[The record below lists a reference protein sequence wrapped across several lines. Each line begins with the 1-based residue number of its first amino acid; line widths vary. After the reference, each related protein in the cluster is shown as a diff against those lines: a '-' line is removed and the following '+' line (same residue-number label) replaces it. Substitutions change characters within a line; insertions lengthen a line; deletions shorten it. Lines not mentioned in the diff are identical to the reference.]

1 MDRTSQFEIQL
12 SNRTG
17 AVFSGRPFFEQKGSF
32 MAKKI
37 IRLPRT
43 KEQKQANR
51 ERNERA
57 NRTILSR
64 TLILMV
70 LCGVIAFVPLIGTL
84 YNLMIT
90 QHDYYNEKA
99 IKNQTRSTNLTAARG
114 VIYDANMNVLAS
126 SSTVETVFIDPNEIA
141 EQMKKPENSNLL
153 DQIARGLGEILD
165 VEPSF
170 VYEQAADKQYRYK
183 VISRKI
189 SEELADEVRAF
200 VSENKITGVYLET
213 DLKRYYPNSSLAAQA
228 LGFVSSDN
236 NGSEGLEAYYNEELS
251 GTAGKVVTSK
261 GNYGSEMPYTYEKYY
276 DASDGCSLVTTIDAT
291 VQAYVEKNLQ
301 NAIDKYDIKNGAFCI
316 VMDVNTGEIKAM
328 ATLGS
333 YDPNNYLE
341 IYDDAAAALLEN
353 ERDAALSLPEAS
365 DAYKAAIE
373 QYKQDVASARM
384 AQWRNR
390 CVSDGYEP
398 GSTFKLITLASAIDS
413 GAVTLNDSF
422 YCGGQEKF
430 AGREQ
435 ILNCWKSA
443 GHGAQSTAQA
453 LGNSCNIAFG
463 HIGLRMGGDI
473 FYDYLK
479 AFGIM
484 EKTGVDLPGE
494 ASGLFYERK
503 YLNNPAQYGTS
514 YLITSSF
521 GQSFRITPMQLVR
534 SVAAIVNGGYVL
546 EPYIVSEVLD
556 DDGNMVERNEK
567 TVLRQ
572 VISQQTSETMRSL
585 MEQVVTEGTASAAKT
600 PGYRVGGKTGT
611 SEKLDEYD
619 EDGNQVKD
627 KIVSFIGVAPI
638 DDPKYVV
645 LVALDTPAYSQDSEK
660 YTLHGMYISGGLMA
674 APTVRDIFLDILPY
688 LGVEPDYDSED
699 IRGINF
705 TVPDV
710 ISMDESEAAALLA
723 EKTITYRIV
732 GTGSTVT
739 DQLPA
744 PGSQVPGN
752 SQIILY
758 MGAEKQQTVVEVPDF
773 IGCSVADVNYLAANA
788 GLYVQAKGTDRTD
801 VYVLA
806 AYQDIEPGTE
816 VDRGT
821 TITVEFSSTGASD

>member
-1 MDRTSQFEIQL
+1 
-12 SNRTG
+12 
-17 AVFSGRPFFEQKGSF
+17 

-51 ERNERA
+51 EQNQRA
-57 NRTILSR
+57 NRTILRR
-64 TLILMV
+64 TLVLMV
-70 LCGVIAFVPLIGTL
+70 LCGIVAFVPLIGTL
-84 YNLMIT
+84 YHLMIT
-90 QHDYYNEKA
+90 EHDYYNEKA
-99 IKNQTRSTNLTAARG
+99 IKNQTRSTNLTATRG

-141 EQMKKPENSNLL
+141 EQMKQPENSNLL

-183 VISRKI
+183 VIKRKI

-200 VSENKITGVYLET
+200 ISENSITGVYLET

-261 GNYGSEMPYTYEKYY
+261 GNYGSEMLYTYEKYY
-276 DASDGCSLVTTIDAT
+276 DASDGSSLITTIDST

-341 IYDDAAAALLEN
+341 IYDDTTALLLEN
-353 ERDAALSLPEAS
+353 ERAAALALPEAS
-365 DAYKAAIE
+365 AAYEAAIE
-373 QYKQDVASARM
+373 TYKQDVAAARM

-398 GSTFKLITLASAIDS
+398 GSTFKLITLASALDS

-430 AGREQ
+430 TGREQ

-443 GHGAQSTAQA
+443 GHGAQTTAQA

-463 HIGLRMGGDI
+463 HIGLRMGGDT

-479 AFGIM
+479 SFGVM

-503 YLNNPAQYGTS
+503 YLNDPANYGTS

-534 SVAAIVNGGYVL
+534 AVAAIVNGGYVL
-546 EPYIVSEVLD
+546 EPYIVSEVVD
-556 DDGNMVERNEK
+556 ADGNSVEKNEK

-572 VISQQTSETMRSL
+572 VISQQTSETMRTL
-585 MEQVVTEGTASAAKT
+585 MEQVVTEGTASAART

-619 EDGNQVKD
+619 ENGQQVKD
-627 KIVSFIGVAPI
+627 KIVSFVGVAPI

-645 LVALDTPAYSQDSEK
+645 LVALDTPAYSENSEK
-660 YTLHGMYISGGLMA
+660 YTVHGMYISGGLMA

-688 LGVEPDYDSED
+688 LGVEPDYGSED
-699 IRGINF
+699 IRGVNF

-710 ISMDESEAAALLA
+710 IGMDETEAGELLA
-723 EKTITYRIV
+723 EKTITYRVV
-732 GTGSTVT
+732 GTGSVVT
-739 DQLPA
+739 DQLPVA
-744 PGSQVPGN
+744 GSQVPGN

-758 MGAEKQQTVVEVPDF
+758 MGAEKQATRVEVPDF
-773 IGCSVADVNYLAANA
+773 IGCSVADVNYLASNA

-806 AYQDIEPGTE
+806 AYQDIDPGTE

>member
-1 MDRTSQFEIQL
+1 
-12 SNRTG
+12 
-17 AVFSGRPFFEQKGSF
+17 
-32 MAKKI
+32 MARKI

-51 ERNERA
+51 EQNQRA
-57 NRTILSR
+57 NRTILRR
-64 TLILMV
+64 TLVLMV
-70 LCGVIAFVPLIGTL
+70 LCGIVAFVPLIGTL
-84 YNLMIT
+84 YHLMIT
-90 QHDYYNEKA
+90 EHDYYNEKA
-99 IKNQTRSTNLTAARG
+99 IKNQTRSTNLTATRG

-141 EQMKKPENSNLL
+141 EQMKQPENSNLL

-183 VISRKI
+183 VIKRKI

-200 VSENKITGVYLET
+200 ISENSITGVYLET

-261 GNYGSEMPYTYEKYY
+261 GNYGSEMLYTYEKYY
-276 DASDGCSLVTTIDAT
+276 DASDGSSLITTIDST

-341 IYDDAAAALLEN
+341 IYDDTTALLLEN
-353 ERDAALSLPEAS
+353 ERAAALALPEAS
-365 DAYKAAIE
+365 AAYEAAIE
-373 QYKQDVASARM
+373 TYKQDVAAARM

-398 GSTFKLITLASAIDS
+398 GSTFKLITLASALDS

-422 YCGGQEKF
+422 YCSGQEKF
-430 AGREQ
+430 TGREQ

-443 GHGAQSTAQA
+443 GHGAQTTAQA

-463 HIGLRMGGDI
+463 HIGLRMGGDT

-479 AFGIM
+479 SFGVM

-503 YLNNPAQYGTS
+503 YLNDPANYGTS

-534 SVAAIVNGGYVL
+534 AVAAIVNGGYVL
-546 EPYIVSEVLD
+546 EPYIVSEVVD
-556 DDGNMVERNEK
+556 ADGNTVEKNEK

-572 VISQQTSETMRSL
+572 VISQQTSETMRTL
-585 MEQVVTEGTASAAKT
+585 MEQVVTEGTASAART

-619 EDGNQVKD
+619 ENGQQVKD
-627 KIVSFIGVAPI
+627 KIVSFVGVAPI

-645 LVALDTPAYSQDSEK
+645 LVALDTPAYSENSEK
-660 YTLHGMYISGGLMA
+660 YTVHGMYISGGLMA

-688 LGVEPDYDSED
+688 LGVEPDYGSED
-699 IRGINF
+699 IRGVNF

-710 ISMDESEAAALLA
+710 IGMDETEAGELLA
-723 EKTITYRIV
+723 EKTITYRVV
-732 GTGSTVT
+732 GSGSVVT
-739 DQLPA
+739 DQLPVA
-744 PGSQVPGN
+744 GSQVPGN

-758 MGAEKQQTVVEVPDF
+758 MGAEKQATRVEVPDF
-773 IGCSVADVNYLAANA
+773 IGCSVADVNYLASNA

-806 AYQDIEPGTE
+806 AYQDIDPGTE

>member
-1 MDRTSQFEIQL
+1 
-12 SNRTG
+12 
-17 AVFSGRPFFEQKGSF
+17 
-32 MAKKI
+32 MARKI

-51 ERNERA
+51 EQNQRA
-57 NRTILSR
+57 NRTILRR
-64 TLILMV
+64 TLVLMV
-70 LCGVIAFVPLIGTL
+70 LCGIVAFVPLIGTL
-84 YNLMIT
+84 YHLMIT
-90 QHDYYNEKA
+90 EHDYYNEKA
-99 IKNQTRSTNLTAARG
+99 IKNQTRSTNLTATRG

-141 EQMKKPENSNLL
+141 EQMKQPENSNLL

-183 VISRKI
+183 VIKRKI

-200 VSENKITGVYLET
+200 ISENSITGVYLET
-213 DLKRYYPNSSLAAQA
+213 DLKRYYPKSSLAAQA

-261 GNYGSEMPYTYEKYY
+261 GNYGSEMLYTYEKYY
-276 DASDGCSLVTTIDAT
+276 DASDGSSLITTIDST

-341 IYDDAAAALLEN
+341 IYDDTTALLLEN
-353 ERDAALSLPEAS
+353 ERAAALALPEAS
-365 DAYKAAIE
+365 AAYEAAIE
-373 QYKQDVASARM
+373 TYKQDVAAARM

-398 GSTFKLITLASAIDS
+398 GSTFKLITLASALDS

-430 AGREQ
+430 TGREQ

-443 GHGAQSTAQA
+443 GHGAQTTAQA

-463 HIGLRMGGDI
+463 HIGLRMGGDT

-479 AFGIM
+479 SFGIM

-503 YLNNPAQYGTS
+503 YLNDPANYGTS

-534 SVAAIVNGGYVL
+534 AVAAIVNGGYVL
-546 EPYIVSEVLD
+546 EPYIVSEVVD
-556 DDGNMVERNEK
+556 ADGNTVEKNEK

-572 VISQQTSETMRSL
+572 VISQQTSETMRTL
-585 MEQVVTEGTASAAKT
+585 MEQVVTEGTASAAQT

-619 EDGNQVKD
+619 ENGQQVKD
-627 KIVSFIGVAPI
+627 KIVSFVGVAPI

-645 LVALDTPAYSQDSEK
+645 LVALDTPAYSENSEK
-660 YTLHGMYISGGLMA
+660 YTVHGMYISGGLMA

-688 LGVEPDYDSED
+688 LGVEPDYGSED
-699 IRGINF
+699 IRGVNF

-710 ISMDESEAAALLA
+710 IGMDETEAGELLA
-723 EKTITYRIV
+723 EKTITYRVV
-732 GTGSTVT
+732 GTGSVVT
-739 DQLPA
+739 DQLPVA
-744 PGSQVPGN
+744 GSQVPGN

-758 MGAEKQQTVVEVPDF
+758 MGAEKQATRVEVPDF
-773 IGCSVADVNYLAANA
+773 IGCSVADVNYLASNA

-806 AYQDIEPGTE
+806 AYQDIDPGTE

>member
-1 MDRTSQFEIQL
+1 
-12 SNRTG
+12 
-17 AVFSGRPFFEQKGSF
+17 
-32 MAKKI
+32 MARKI

-51 ERNERA
+51 EQNQRA
-57 NRTILSR
+57 NRTILRR
-64 TLILMV
+64 TLVLMV
-70 LCGVIAFVPLIGTL
+70 LCGIVAFVPLIDTL
-84 YNLMIT
+84 YHLMIT
-90 QHDYYNEKA
+90 EHDYYNEKA
-99 IKNQTRSTNLTAARG
+99 IKNQTRSTNLTATRG

-141 EQMKKPENSNLL
+141 EQMKQPENSNLL

-183 VISRKI
+183 VIKRKI

-200 VSENKITGVYLET
+200 ISENSITGVYLET

-261 GNYGSEMPYTYEKYY
+261 GNYGSEMLYTYEKYY
-276 DASDGCSLVTTIDAT
+276 DASDGSSLITTVDST

-316 VMDVNTGEIKAM
+316 VMGVNTGEIKAM

-341 IYDDAAAALLEN
+341 IYDDTTALLLEN
-353 ERDAALSLPEAS
+353 ERAAALALPEAS
-365 DAYKAAIE
+365 AAYEAAIE
-373 QYKQDVASARM
+373 TYKQDVAAARM

-398 GSTFKLITLASAIDS
+398 GSTFKLITLASALDS

-430 AGREQ
+430 TGREQ

-463 HIGLRMGGDI
+463 HIGLRMGGDT

-479 AFGIM
+479 SFGVM

-503 YLNNPAQYGTS
+503 YLNDPANYGTS

-534 SVAAIVNGGYVL
+534 AVAAIVNGGYVL
-546 EPYIVSEVLD
+546 EPYIVSEVVD
-556 DDGNMVERNEK
+556 ADGNTVEKNEK

-572 VISQQTSETMRSL
+572 VISQQTSETMCTL
-585 MEQVVTEGTASAAKT
+585 MEQVVTEGTASAART

-619 EDGNQVKD
+619 ENGQQVKD
-627 KIVSFIGVAPI
+627 KIVSFVGVAPI

-645 LVALDTPAYSQDSEK
+645 LVALDTPAYSENSEK
-660 YTLHGMYISGGLMA
+660 YTVHGMYISGGLMA

-688 LGVEPDYDSED
+688 LGVEPDYGSED
-699 IRGINF
+699 IRGVNF

-710 ISMDESEAAALLA
+710 IGMDETEAGELLA
-723 EKTITYRIV
+723 EKTITYRVV
-732 GTGSTVT
+732 GSGSVVT
-739 DQLPA
+739 DQLPVA
-744 PGSQVPGN
+744 GSQVPGN

-758 MGAEKQQTVVEVPDF
+758 MGAEKQATRVEVPDF
-773 IGCSVADVNYLAANA
+773 IGCSVADVNYLASNA

-806 AYQDIEPGTE
+806 AYQDIDPGTE

>member
-1 MDRTSQFEIQL
+1 
-12 SNRTG
+12 
-17 AVFSGRPFFEQKGSF
+17 
-32 MAKKI
+32 MARKI

-51 ERNERA
+51 EQNQRA
-57 NRTILSR
+57 NRTILRR
-64 TLILMV
+64 TLVLMV
-70 LCGVIAFVPLIGTL
+70 LCGIVAFVPLIGTL
-84 YNLMIT
+84 YHLMIT
-90 QHDYYNEKA
+90 EHDYYNEKA
-99 IKNQTRSTNLTAARG
+99 IKNQTRSTKLTATRG

-141 EQMKKPENSNLL
+141 EQMKQPENSNLL

-183 VISRKI
+183 VIKRKI

-200 VSENKITGVYLET
+200 ISENSITGVYLET

-261 GNYGSEMPYTYEKYY
+261 GNYGSEMLYTYEKYY
-276 DASDGCSLVTTIDAT
+276 DASDGSSLITTIDST

-341 IYDDAAAALLEN
+341 IYDDTTALLLEN
-353 ERDAALSLPEAS
+353 ERAAALALPEAS
-365 DAYKAAIE
+365 AAYEAAIE
-373 QYKQDVASARM
+373 TYKQDVAAARM

-398 GSTFKLITLASAIDS
+398 GSTFKLITLASALDS

-430 AGREQ
+430 TGREQ

-443 GHGAQSTAQA
+443 GHGAQTTAQA

-463 HIGLRMGGDI
+463 HIGLRMGGDT

-479 AFGIM
+479 SFGVM

-503 YLNNPAQYGTS
+503 YLNDPANYGTS

-534 SVAAIVNGGYVL
+534 AVAAIVNGGYVL
-546 EPYIVSEVLD
+546 EPYIVSEVVD
-556 DDGNMVERNEK
+556 ADGNTVEKNEK

-572 VISQQTSETMRSL
+572 VISQQTSETMRTL
-585 MEQVVTEGTASAAKT
+585 MEQVVTEGTASAART

-619 EDGNQVKD
+619 ENGQQVKD
-627 KIVSFIGVAPI
+627 KIVSFVGVAPI

-645 LVALDTPAYSQDSEK
+645 LVALDTPAYSENSEK
-660 YTLHGMYISGGLMA
+660 YTVHGMYISGGLMA

-688 LGVEPDYDSED
+688 LGVEPDYGSED
-699 IRGINF
+699 IRGVNF

-710 ISMDESEAAALLA
+710 IGMDETEAGELLA
-723 EKTITYRIV
+723 EKTITYRVV
-732 GTGSTVT
+732 GTGSVVT
-739 DQLPA
+739 DQLPVA
-744 PGSQVPGN
+744 GSQVPGN

-758 MGAEKQQTVVEVPDF
+758 MGAEKQATRVEVPDF
-773 IGCSVADVNYLAANA
+773 IGCSVADVNYLASNA

-806 AYQDIEPGTE
+806 AYQDIDPGTE

>member
-1 MDRTSQFEIQL
+1 
-12 SNRTG
+12 
-17 AVFSGRPFFEQKGSF
+17 
-32 MAKKI
+32 MARKI

-51 ERNERA
+51 EQNQRA
-57 NRTILSR
+57 NRTILRR
-64 TLILMV
+64 TLVLMV

-84 YNLMIT
+84 YHLMIT
-90 QHDYYNEKA
+90 EHDYYNEKA
-99 IKNQTRSTNLTAARG
+99 IKNQTRSTNLTATRG

-141 EQMKKPENSNLL
+141 EQMKQPENSNLL

-183 VISRKI
+183 VIKRKI

-200 VSENKITGVYLET
+200 ISENSITGVYLET

-261 GNYGSEMPYTYEKYY
+261 GNYGSEMLYTYEKYY
-276 DASDGCSLVTTIDAT
+276 DASDGSSLITTIDST

-341 IYDDAAAALLEN
+341 IYDDTTALLLEN
-353 ERDAALSLPEAS
+353 ERAAALALPEAS
-365 DAYKAAIE
+365 AAYEAAIE
-373 QYKQDVASARM
+373 TYKQDVAAARM

-398 GSTFKLITLASAIDS
+398 GSTFKLITLASALDS

-430 AGREQ
+430 TGREQ

-443 GHGAQSTAQA
+443 GHGAQTTAQA

-463 HIGLRMGGDI
+463 HIGLRMGGDT

-479 AFGIM
+479 SFGIM

-503 YLNNPAQYGTS
+503 YLNDPANYGTS

-534 SVAAIVNGGYVL
+534 AVAAIVNGGYVL
-546 EPYIVSEVLD
+546 EPYIVSEVVD
-556 DDGNMVERNEK
+556 ADGNTVEKNEK

-572 VISQQTSETMRSL
+572 AISQQTSETMRTL
-585 MEQVVTEGTASAAKT
+585 MEQVVTEGTASAART
-600 PGYRVGGKTGT
+600 PGYHVGGKTGT

-619 EDGNQVKD
+619 ENGQQVKD
-627 KIVSFIGVAPI
+627 KIVSFVGVAPI

-645 LVALDTPAYSQDSEK
+645 LVALDTPAYSENSEK
-660 YTLHGMYISGGLMA
+660 YTVHGMYISGGLMA

-688 LGVEPDYDSED
+688 LGVEPDYGSED
-699 IRGINF
+699 IRGVNF

-710 ISMDESEAAALLA
+710 IGMDETEAGELLA
-723 EKTITYRIV
+723 EKTITYRVV
-732 GTGSTVT
+732 GSGSVVT
-739 DQLPA
+739 DQLPVA
-744 PGSQVPGN
+744 GSQVPGN

-758 MGAEKQQTVVEVPDF
+758 MGAEKQATRVEVPDF
-773 IGCSVADVNYLAANA
+773 IGCSVADVNYLASNA

-806 AYQDIEPGTE
+806 AYQDIDPGTE

>member
-1 MDRTSQFEIQL
+1 
-12 SNRTG
+12 
-17 AVFSGRPFFEQKGSF
+17 
-32 MAKKI
+32 MARKI

-51 ERNERA
+51 EQNQRA
-57 NRTILSR
+57 NRTILRR
-64 TLILMV
+64 TLVLMV

-84 YNLMIT
+84 YHLMIT
-90 QHDYYNEKA
+90 EHDYYNEKA
-99 IKNQTRSTNLTAARG
+99 IKNQTRSTNLTATRG

-141 EQMKKPENSNLL
+141 EQMKQPENSNLL

-183 VISRKI
+183 VIKRKI

-200 VSENKITGVYLET
+200 ISENSITGVYLET

-261 GNYGSEMPYTYEKYY
+261 GNYGSEMLYTYEKYY
-276 DASDGCSLVTTIDAT
+276 DASDGSSLITTIDST

-341 IYDDAAAALLEN
+341 IYDDTTALLLEN
-353 ERDAALSLPEAS
+353 ERAAALALPEAS
-365 DAYKAAIE
+365 AAYEAAIE
-373 QYKQDVASARM
+373 TYKQDVAAARM

-398 GSTFKLITLASAIDS
+398 GSTFKLITLASALDS

-430 AGREQ
+430 TGREQ

-443 GHGAQSTAQA
+443 GHGAQTTAQA

-463 HIGLRMGGDI
+463 HIGLRMGGDT

-479 AFGIM
+479 SFGVM
-484 EKTGVDLPGE
+484 EKTGVDLRGE

-503 YLNNPAQYGTS
+503 YLNDPANYGTS

-534 SVAAIVNGGYVL
+534 AVAAIVNGGYVL
-546 EPYIVSEVLD
+546 EPYIVSEVVD
-556 DDGNMVERNEK
+556 ADGNTVEKNEK

-572 VISQQTSETMRSL
+572 VISQQTSEMMRTL
-585 MEQVVTEGTASAAKT
+585 MEQVVTEGTASAART

-619 EDGNQVKD
+619 ENGQQVKD
-627 KIVSFIGVAPI
+627 KIVSFVGVAPI
-638 DDPKYVV
+638 DNPKYVV
-645 LVALDTPAYSQDSEK
+645 LVALDTPAYSENSEK
-660 YTLHGMYISGGLMA
+660 YTVHGMYISGGLMA

-688 LGVEPDYDSED
+688 LGVEPDYGSED
-699 IRGINF
+699 IRGVNF

-710 ISMDESEAAALLA
+710 IGMDETEAGELLA
-723 EKTITYRIV
+723 EKTITYRVV
-732 GTGSTVT
+732 GTGSVVT
-739 DQLPA
+739 DQLPVA
-744 PGSQVPGN
+744 GSQVPGN

-758 MGAEKQQTVVEVPDF
+758 MGAEKQATRVEVPDF
-773 IGCSVADVNYLAANA
+773 IGCSVADVNYLASNA

-806 AYQDIEPGTE
+806 AYQDIDPGTE

>member
-1 MDRTSQFEIQL
+1 
-12 SNRTG
+12 
-17 AVFSGRPFFEQKGSF
+17 
-32 MAKKI
+32 MARKI

-51 ERNERA
+51 EQNQRA
-57 NRTILSR
+57 NRTILRR
-64 TLILMV
+64 TLVLMV
-70 LCGVIAFVPLIGTL
+70 LCGIVAFVPLIGTL
-84 YNLMIT
+84 YHLMIT
-90 QHDYYNEKA
+90 EHDYYNEKA
-99 IKNQTRSTNLTAARG
+99 IKNQTRSTNLTATRG

-141 EQMKKPENSNLL
+141 EQMKQPENSNLL

-183 VISRKI
+183 VIKRKI

-200 VSENKITGVYLET
+200 ISENSITGVYLET

-261 GNYGSEMPYTYEKYY
+261 GNYGSEMLYTYEKYY
-276 DASDGCSLVTTIDAT
+276 DASDGSSLITTVDST

-341 IYDDAAAALLEN
+341 IYDDTTALLLEN
-353 ERDAALSLPEAS
+353 ERAAALALPEAS
-365 DAYKAAIE
+365 AAYEAAIE
-373 QYKQDVASARM
+373 TYKQDVAAARM

-398 GSTFKLITLASAIDS
+398 GSTFKLITLASALDS

-430 AGREQ
+430 TGREQ

-443 GHGAQSTAQA
+443 GHGAQTTAQA

-463 HIGLRMGGDI
+463 HIGLRMSGDT

-479 AFGIM
+479 SFGVM

-503 YLNNPAQYGTS
+503 YLNDPANYGTS

-534 SVAAIVNGGYVL
+534 AVAAIVNGGYVL
-546 EPYIVSEVLD
+546 EPYIVSEVVD
-556 DDGNMVERNEK
+556 ADGNTVEKNEK

-572 VISQQTSETMRSL
+572 VISQQTSETMRTL
-585 MEQVVTEGTASAAKT
+585 MEQVVTEGTASAART

-619 EDGNQVKD
+619 ENGQQVKD
-627 KIVSFIGVAPI
+627 KIVSFVGVAPI

-645 LVALDTPAYSQDSEK
+645 LVALDTPAYSENSEK
-660 YTLHGMYISGGLMA
+660 YTVHGMYISGGLMA

-688 LGVEPDYDSED
+688 LGVEPDYGSED
-699 IRGINF
+699 IRGVNF

-710 ISMDESEAAALLA
+710 IGMDETEAGELLA
-723 EKTITYRIV
+723 EKTITYRVV
-732 GTGSTVT
+732 GTGSVVT
-739 DQLPA
+739 DQLPVA
-744 PGSQVPGN
+744 GSQVPGN

-758 MGAEKQQTVVEVPDF
+758 MGAEKQATRVEVPDF
-773 IGCSVADVNYLAANA
+773 IGCSVADVNYLASNA

-806 AYQDIEPGTE
+806 AYQDIDPGTE

>member
-1 MDRTSQFEIQL
+1 
-12 SNRTG
+12 
-17 AVFSGRPFFEQKGSF
+17 
-32 MAKKI
+32 MARKI

-51 ERNERA
+51 EQNQRA
-57 NRTILSR
+57 NRTILRR
-64 TLILMV
+64 TLVLMV
-70 LCGVIAFVPLIGTL
+70 LCGIVAFVPLIGTL
-84 YNLMIT
+84 YHLMIT
-90 QHDYYNEKA
+90 EHDYYNEKA
-99 IKNQTRSTNLTAARG
+99 IKNQTRSTNLTATRG

-141 EQMKKPENSNLL
+141 EQMKQPENSNLL

-183 VISRKI
+183 VIKRKI

-200 VSENKITGVYLET
+200 ISENSITGVYLET

-261 GNYGSEMPYTYEKYY
+261 GNYGSEMLYTYEKYY
-276 DASDGCSLVTTIDAT
+276 DASDGSSLITTIDST

-341 IYDDAAAALLEN
+341 IYDDTTALLLEN
-353 ERDAALSLPEAS
+353 ERAAALALPEAS
-365 DAYKAAIE
+365 AAYEAAIE
-373 QYKQDVASARM
+373 TYKQDVAAARM

-398 GSTFKLITLASAIDS
+398 GSTFKLITLASALDS

-430 AGREQ
+430 TGREQ

-443 GHGAQSTAQA
+443 GHGAQTTAQA

-463 HIGLRMGGDI
+463 HIGLRMGGDT

-479 AFGIM
+479 SFGVM

-503 YLNNPAQYGTS
+503 YLNDPANYGTS

-534 SVAAIVNGGYVL
+534 AVAAIVNGGYVL
-546 EPYIVSEVLD
+546 EPYIVSEVVD
-556 DDGNMVERNEK
+556 ADGNSVEKNEK

-572 VISQQTSETMRSL
+572 VISQQTSETMRTL
-585 MEQVVTEGTASAAKT
+585 MEQVVTEGTASAART

-619 EDGNQVKD
+619 ENGQQVKD
-627 KIVSFIGVAPI
+627 KIVSFVGVAPI

-645 LVALDTPAYSQDSEK
+645 LVALDTPAYSENSEK
-660 YTLHGMYISGGLMA
+660 YTVHGMYISGGLMA

-688 LGVEPDYDSED
+688 LGVEPDYGSED
-699 IRGINF
+699 IRGVNF

-710 ISMDESEAAALLA
+710 IGMDETEAGELLA
-723 EKTITYRIV
+723 EKTITYRVV
-732 GTGSTVT
+732 GSGSVVT
-739 DQLPA
+739 DQLPVA
-744 PGSQVPGN
+744 GSQVPGN

-758 MGAEKQQTVVEVPDF
+758 MGAEKQATRVEVPDF
-773 IGCSVADVNYLAANA
+773 IGCSVADVNYLASNA

-806 AYQDIEPGTE
+806 AYQDIDPGTE

>member
-1 MDRTSQFEIQL
+1 
-12 SNRTG
+12 
-17 AVFSGRPFFEQKGSF
+17 
-32 MAKKI
+32 MARKI

-51 ERNERA
+51 EQNQRA
-57 NRTILSR
+57 NRTILRR
-64 TLILMV
+64 TLVLMV
-70 LCGVIAFVPLIGTL
+70 LCGIVAFVPLIGTL
-84 YNLMIT
+84 YHLMIT
-90 QHDYYNEKA
+90 EHDYYNEKA
-99 IKNQTRSTNLTAARG
+99 IKNQTRSTNLTATRG

-141 EQMKKPENSNLL
+141 EQMKQPENSNLL

-183 VISRKI
+183 VIKRKI

-200 VSENKITGVYLET
+200 ISENSITGVYLET

-261 GNYGSEMPYTYEKYY
+261 GNYGSEMLYTYEKYY
-276 DASDGCSLVTTIDAT
+276 DASDGSSLITTIDST

-341 IYDDAAAALLEN
+341 IYDDTTALLLEN
-353 ERDAALSLPEAS
+353 ERAAALALPEAS
-365 DAYKAAIE
+365 AAYEAAIE
-373 QYKQDVASARM
+373 TYKQDVAAARM

-398 GSTFKLITLASAIDS
+398 GSTFKLITLASALDS

-422 YCGGQEKF
+422 YCSGQEKF
-430 AGREQ
+430 TGRKQ

-443 GHGAQSTAQA
+443 GHGAQTTAQA

-463 HIGLRMGGDI
+463 HIGLRMGGDT

-479 AFGIM
+479 SFGVM

-503 YLNNPAQYGTS
+503 YLNDPANYGRS

-534 SVAAIVNGGYVL
+534 AVAAIVNGGYVL
-546 EPYIVSEVLD
+546 EPYIVSEVVD
-556 DDGNMVERNEK
+556 ADGNTVEKNEK

-572 VISQQTSETMRSL
+572 VISQQTSETMRTL
-585 MEQVVTEGTASAAKT
+585 MEQVVTEGTASAART

-619 EDGNQVKD
+619 ENGQQVKD
-627 KIVSFIGVAPI
+627 KIVSFVGVAPI

-645 LVALDTPAYSQDSEK
+645 LVALDTPAYSENSEK
-660 YTLHGMYISGGLMA
+660 YTVHGMYISGGLMA

-688 LGVEPDYDSED
+688 LGVEPDYGSED
-699 IRGINF
+699 IRGVNF

-710 ISMDESEAAALLA
+710 IGMDEAEAGELLA
-723 EKTITYRIV
+723 EKTITYRVV
-732 GTGSTVT
+732 GTGSVVT
-739 DQLPA
+739 DQLPVA
-744 PGSQVPGN
+744 GSQVPGN

-758 MGAEKQQTVVEVPDF
+758 MGAEKQATRVEVPDF
-773 IGCSVADVNYLAANA
+773 IGCSVADVNYLASNA

-806 AYQDIEPGTE
+806 AYQDIDPGTE

>member
-1 MDRTSQFEIQL
+1 
-12 SNRTG
+12 
-17 AVFSGRPFFEQKGSF
+17 
-32 MAKKI
+32 MARKI

-51 ERNERA
+51 EQNQRA
-57 NRTILSR
+57 NRTILRR
-64 TLILMV
+64 TLVLMV
-70 LCGVIAFVPLIGTL
+70 LCGIVAFVPLIGTL
-84 YNLMIT
+84 YHLMIT
-90 QHDYYNEKA
+90 EHDYYNEKA
-99 IKNQTRSTNLTAARG
+99 IKNQTRSTNLTATRG

-141 EQMKKPENSNLL
+141 EQMKQPENSNLL

-183 VISRKI
+183 VIKRKI

-200 VSENKITGVYLET
+200 ISENSITGVYLET
-213 DLKRYYPNSSLAAQA
+213 DLKRYPNSSLAAQA

-261 GNYGSEMPYTYEKYY
+261 GNYGSEMLYTYEKYY
-276 DASDGCSLVTTIDAT
+276 DASDGSSLITTIDST

-341 IYDDAAAALLEN
+341 IYDDTTALLLEN
-353 ERDAALSLPEAS
+353 ERAAALALPEAS
-365 DAYKAAIE
+365 AAYEAAIE
-373 QYKQDVASARM
+373 TYKQDVAAARM

-398 GSTFKLITLASAIDS
+398 GSTFKLITLASALDS

-430 AGREQ
+430 TGREQ

-443 GHGAQSTAQA
+443 GHGAQTTAQA

-463 HIGLRMGGDI
+463 HIGLRMGGDT

-479 AFGIM
+479 SFGVM

-503 YLNNPAQYGTS
+503 YLNDPANYGTS

-534 SVAAIVNGGYVL
+534 AVAAIVNGGYVL
-546 EPYIVSEVLD
+546 EPYIVSEVVD
-556 DDGNMVERNEK
+556 ADGNTVEKNEK

-572 VISQQTSETMRSL
+572 VISQQTSETMRTL
-585 MEQVVTEGTASAAKT
+585 MEQVVTEGTASAART

-619 EDGNQVKD
+619 ENGQQVKD
-627 KIVSFIGVAPI
+627 KIVSFVGVAPI

-645 LVALDTPAYSQDSEK
+645 LVALDTPAYSENSEK
-660 YTLHGMYISGGLMA
+660 YTVHGMYISGGLMA

-688 LGVEPDYDSED
+688 LGVEPDYGSED
-699 IRGINF
+699 IRGVNF

-710 ISMDESEAAALLA
+710 IGMDETEAGELLA
-723 EKTITYRIV
+723 EKTITYRVV
-732 GTGSTVT
+732 GTGSVVT
-739 DQLPA
+739 DQLPVA
-744 PGSQVPGN
+744 GSQVPGN

-758 MGAEKQQTVVEVPDF
+758 MGAEKQATRVEVPDF
-773 IGCSVADVNYLAANA
+773 IGCSVADVNYLASNA

-806 AYQDIEPGTE
+806 AYQDIDPGTE

>member
-1 MDRTSQFEIQL
+1 
-12 SNRTG
+12 
-17 AVFSGRPFFEQKGSF
+17 
-32 MAKKI
+32 MARKI

-51 ERNERA
+51 EQNQRA
-57 NRTILSR
+57 NRTILRR
-64 TLILMV
+64 TLVLMV
-70 LCGVIAFVPLIGTL
+70 LCGIVAFVPLIGTL
-84 YNLMIT
+84 YHLMIT
-90 QHDYYNEKA
+90 EHDYYNEKA
-99 IKNQTRSTNLTAARG
+99 IKNQTRSTNLTATRG

-141 EQMKKPENSNLL
+141 EQMKQPENSNLL

-183 VISRKI
+183 VIKRKI

-200 VSENKITGVYLET
+200 ISENSITGVYLET

-261 GNYGSEMPYTYEKYY
+261 GNYGSEMLYTYEKYY
-276 DASDGCSLVTTIDAT
+276 DASDGSSLITTIDST

-341 IYDDAAAALLEN
+341 IYDDTTALLLEN
-353 ERDAALSLPEAS
+353 ERAAALALPEAS
-365 DAYKAAIE
+365 AAYEAAIE
-373 QYKQDVASARM
+373 TYKQDVAAARM

-398 GSTFKLITLASAIDS
+398 GSTFKLITLASALDS

-430 AGREQ
+430 TGREQ

-443 GHGAQSTAQA
+443 GHGAQTTAQA

-463 HIGLRMGGDI
+463 HIGLRMGGDT

-479 AFGIM
+479 SFGVM

-503 YLNNPAQYGTS
+503 YLNDPANYGTS

-534 SVAAIVNGGYVL
+534 AVAAIVNGGYVL
-546 EPYIVSEVLD
+546 EPYIVSEVVD
-556 DDGNMVERNEK
+556 ADGNTVEKNEK
-567 TVLRQ
+567 TILRQ
-572 VISQQTSETMRSL
+572 VISQQTSETMRTL
-585 MEQVVTEGTASAAKT
+585 MEQVVTEGTASAART

-619 EDGNQVKD
+619 ENGQQVKD
-627 KIVSFIGVAPI
+627 KIVSFVGVAPI

-645 LVALDTPAYSQDSEK
+645 LVALDTPAYSENSEK
-660 YTLHGMYISGGLMA
+660 YTVHGMYISGGLMA

-688 LGVEPDYDSED
+688 LGVEPDYGSED
-699 IRGINF
+699 IRGVNF

-710 ISMDESEAAALLA
+710 IGMDETEAGELLA
-723 EKTITYRIV
+723 EKTIIYRVV
-732 GTGSTVT
+732 GTGSVVT
-739 DQLPA
+739 DQLPVA
-744 PGSQVPGN
+744 GSQVPGN

-758 MGAEKQQTVVEVPDF
+758 MGAEKQATRVEVPDF
-773 IGCSVADVNYLAANA
+773 IGCSVADVNYLASNA

-806 AYQDIEPGTE
+806 AYQDIDPGTE

>member
-1 MDRTSQFEIQL
+1 
-12 SNRTG
+12 
-17 AVFSGRPFFEQKGSF
+17 
-32 MAKKI
+32 MARKI

-51 ERNERA
+51 EQNQRA
-57 NRTILSR
+57 NRTILRR
-64 TLILMV
+64 TLVLMV
-70 LCGVIAFVPLIGTL
+70 LCGIVAFVPLIGTL
-84 YNLMIT
+84 YHLMIT
-90 QHDYYNEKA
+90 EHDYYNEKA
-99 IKNQTRSTNLTAARG
+99 IKNQTRSTNLTATRG

-141 EQMKKPENSNLL
+141 EQMKQPENSNLL

-183 VISRKI
+183 VIKRKI

-200 VSENKITGVYLET
+200 ISENSITGVYLET

-261 GNYGSEMPYTYEKYY
+261 GNYGSEMLYTYEKYY
-276 DASDGCSLVTTIDAT
+276 DASDGSSLITTIDST

-341 IYDDAAAALLEN
+341 IYDDTTALLLEN
-353 ERDAALSLPEAS
+353 ERAAALALPEAS
-365 DAYKAAIE
+365 AAYEAAIE
-373 QYKQDVASARM
+373 TYKQDVAAARM

-398 GSTFKLITLASAIDS
+398 GSTFKLITLASALDS

-430 AGREQ
+430 TGREQ

-443 GHGAQSTAQA
+443 GHGAQTTAQA

-463 HIGLRMGGDI
+463 HIGLRMGGDT

-479 AFGIM
+479 SFGVM

-503 YLNNPAQYGTS
+503 YLNDPANYGTS

-534 SVAAIVNGGYVL
+534 AVAAIVNGGYVL
-546 EPYIVSEVLD
+546 EPYIVSEVVD
-556 DDGNMVERNEK
+556 ADGNTVEKNEK

-572 VISQQTSETMRSL
+572 VISQQTSGTMRTL
-585 MEQVVTEGTASAAKT
+585 MEQVVTEGTASAART

-619 EDGNQVKD
+619 ENGQQVKD
-627 KIVSFIGVAPI
+627 KIVSFVGVAPI

-645 LVALDTPAYSQDSEK
+645 LVALDTPAYSENSEK
-660 YTLHGMYISGGLMA
+660 YTVHGMYISGGLMA

-688 LGVEPDYDSED
+688 LGVEPDYGSED
-699 IRGINF
+699 IRGVNF

-710 ISMDESEAAALLA
+710 IGMDETEAGELLA
-723 EKTITYRIV
+723 EKTITYRVV
-732 GTGSTVT
+732 GTGSVVT
-739 DQLPA
+739 DQLPVA
-744 PGSQVPGN
+744 GSQVPGN

-758 MGAEKQQTVVEVPDF
+758 MGAEKQATRVEVPDF
-773 IGCSVADVNYLAANA
+773 IGCSVADVNYLASNA

-801 VYVLA
+801 GYVLA
-806 AYQDIEPGTE
+806 AYQDIDPGTE

>member
-1 MDRTSQFEIQL
+1 MIK
-12 SNRTG
+12 
-17 AVFSGRPFFEQKGSF
+17 QKGSF
-32 MAKKI
+32 MARKI

-51 ERNERA
+51 EQNQRA
-57 NRTILSR
+57 NRTILRR
-64 TLILMV
+64 TLVLMV

-84 YNLMIT
+84 YHLMIT
-90 QHDYYNEKA
+90 EHDYYNEKA
-99 IKNQTRSTNLTAARG
+99 IKNQTRSTNLTATRG

-141 EQMKKPENSNLL
+141 EQMKQPENSNLL

-183 VISRKI
+183 VIKRKI

-200 VSENKITGVYLET
+200 ISENSITGVYLET

-261 GNYGSEMPYTYEKYY
+261 GNYGSEMLYTYEKYY
-276 DASDGCSLVTTIDAT
+276 DASDGSSLITTIDST

-341 IYDDAAAALLEN
+341 IYDDTTALLLEN
-353 ERDAALSLPEAS
+353 ERAAALALPEAS
-365 DAYKAAIE
+365 AAYEAAIE
-373 QYKQDVASARM
+373 TYKQDVAAARM

-398 GSTFKLITLASAIDS
+398 GSTFKLITLASALDS

-422 YCGGQEKF
+422 YCSGQEKF
-430 AGREQ
+430 TGREQ

-443 GHGAQSTAQA
+443 GHGAQTTAQA

-463 HIGLRMGGDI
+463 HIGLRMGGDT

-479 AFGIM
+479 SFGVM

-503 YLNNPAQYGTS
+503 YLNDPANYGTS

-534 SVAAIVNGGYVL
+534 AVAAIVNGGYVL
-546 EPYIVSEVLD
+546 EPYIVSEVVD
-556 DDGNMVERNEK
+556 ADGNTVEKNEK

-572 VISQQTSETMRSL
+572 VISQQTSETMRTL
-585 MEQVVTEGTASAAKT
+585 MEQVVTEGTASAART
-600 PGYRVGGKTGT
+600 PGYHVGGKTGT

-619 EDGNQVKD
+619 ENGQQVKD
-627 KIVSFIGVAPI
+627 KIVSFVGVAPI

-645 LVALDTPAYSQDSEK
+645 LVALDTPAYSENSEK
-660 YTLHGMYISGGLMA
+660 YTVHGMYISGGLMA

-688 LGVEPDYDSED
+688 LGVEPDYGSED
-699 IRGINF
+699 IRGVNF

-710 ISMDESEAAALLA
+710 IGMDETEAGELLA
-723 EKTITYRIV
+723 EKTITYRVV
-732 GTGSTVT
+732 GTGSVVT
-739 DQLPA
+739 DQLPVA
-744 PGSQVPGN
+744 GSQVPGN

-758 MGAEKQQTVVEVPDF
+758 MGAEKQATRVEVPDF
-773 IGCSVADVNYLAANA
+773 IGCSVADVNYLASNA

-806 AYQDIEPGTE
+806 AYQDIDPGTE

>member
-1 MDRTSQFEIQL
+1 
-12 SNRTG
+12 
-17 AVFSGRPFFEQKGSF
+17 
-32 MAKKI
+32 MARKI

-51 ERNERA
+51 EQNQRA
-57 NRTILSR
+57 NRTILRR
-64 TLILMV
+64 TLVLMV
-70 LCGVIAFVPLIGTL
+70 LCGIVAFLPLIGTL
-84 YNLMIT
+84 YHLMIT
-90 QHDYYNEKA
+90 EHDYYNEKA
-99 IKNQTRSTNLTAARG
+99 IKNQTRSTNLTATRG

-183 VISRKI
+183 VIKRKI

-200 VSENKITGVYLET
+200 ISENSIPGVYLET

-261 GNYGSEMPYTYEKYY
+261 GNYGSEMLYTYEKYY
-276 DASDGCSLVTTIDAT
+276 DASDGSSLITTIDST

-333 YDPNNYLE
+333 YDPNDYLE
-341 IYDDAAAALLEN
+341 IYDDTTALLLEN
-353 ERDAALSLPEAS
+353 ERAAALALPEAS
-365 DAYKAAIE
+365 AAYEAAIE
-373 QYKQDVASARM
+373 TYKQDVAAARM

-398 GSTFKLITLASAIDS
+398 GSTFKLITLASALDS

-430 AGREQ
+430 TGREQ

-443 GHGAQSTAQA
+443 GHGAQTTAQA

-463 HIGLRMGGDI
+463 HIGLRMGGDT

-479 AFGIM
+479 SFGVM

-503 YLNNPAQYGTS
+503 YLNDPANYGTS

-534 SVAAIVNGGYVL
+534 AVAAIVNGGYVL
-546 EPYIVSEVLD
+546 EPYIVSEVVD
-556 DDGNMVERNEK
+556 ADGNTVEKNEK

-572 VISQQTSETMRSL
+572 VISQQTSETMRTL

-619 EDGNQVKD
+619 ENGQQVKD
-627 KIVSFIGVAPI
+627 KIVSFVGVAPI

-645 LVALDTPAYSQDSEK
+645 LVALDTPAYSENSEI
-660 YTLHGMYISGGLMA
+660 YTVHGMYISGGLMA

-688 LGVEPDYDSED
+688 LGVEPDYGSED
-699 IRGINF
+699 IRGVNF

-710 ISMDESEAAALLA
+710 IGMDETEAGALLA
-723 EKTITYRIV
+723 EKTITYRVV
-732 GTGSTVT
+732 GSGSVVT
-739 DQLPA
+739 DQLPTA
-744 PGSQVPGN
+744 GSQVPGN

-758 MGAEKQQTVVEVPDF
+758 MGAEKQATRVEVPDF
-773 IGCSVADVNYLAANA
+773 IGCSVTDVNYLASNA

>member
-1 MDRTSQFEIQL
+1 
-12 SNRTG
+12 
-17 AVFSGRPFFEQKGSF
+17 
-32 MAKKI
+32 MARKI

-51 ERNERA
+51 EQNQRA
-57 NRTILSR
+57 NRTILRR
-64 TLILMV
+64 TLVLMV

-84 YNLMIT
+84 YHLMIT
-90 QHDYYNEKA
+90 EHDYYNEKA
-99 IKNQTRSTNLTAARG
+99 IKNQTRSTNLTATRG

-141 EQMKKPENSNLL
+141 EQMKQPENSNLL

-183 VISRKI
+183 VIKRKI

-200 VSENKITGVYLET
+200 ISENSITGVYLET

-261 GNYGSEMPYTYEKYY
+261 GNYGSEMLYTYEKYY
-276 DASDGCSLVTTIDAT
+276 DASDGSSLITTIDST

-341 IYDDAAAALLEN
+341 IYDDTTALLLEN
-353 ERDAALSLPEAS
+353 ERAAALALPEAS
-365 DAYKAAIE
+365 AAYEAAIE
-373 QYKQDVASARM
+373 TYKQDVAAARM

-398 GSTFKLITLASAIDS
+398 GSTFKLITLASALDS

-430 AGREQ
+430 TGREQ

-443 GHGAQSTAQA
+443 GHGAQTTAQA

-463 HIGLRMGGDI
+463 HIGLRMGGDT

-479 AFGIM
+479 SFGVM

-503 YLNNPAQYGTS
+503 YLNDPANYGTS

-534 SVAAIVNGGYVL
+534 AVAAIVNGGYVL
-546 EPYIVSEVLD
+546 EPYIVSEVVD
-556 DDGNMVERNEK
+556 ADGNTVEKNEK

-572 VISQQTSETMRSL
+572 VISQQTSETMRTL
-585 MEQVVTEGTASAAKT
+585 MEQVVTEGTASAART
-600 PGYRVGGKTGT
+600 PGYRIGGKTGT

-619 EDGNQVKD
+619 ENGQQVKD
-627 KIVSFIGVAPI
+627 KIVSFVGVAPI

-645 LVALDTPAYSQDSEK
+645 LVALDTPAYSENSEK
-660 YTLHGMYISGGLMA
+660 YTVHGMYISGGLMA

-688 LGVEPDYDSED
+688 LGVEPDYGSED
-699 IRGINF
+699 IRGVNF

-710 ISMDESEAAALLA
+710 IGMDETEAGELLA
-723 EKTITYRIV
+723 EKTITYRVV
-732 GTGSTVT
+732 GTGSVVT
-739 DQLPA
+739 DQLPVA
-744 PGSQVPGN
+744 GSQVPGN

-758 MGAEKQQTVVEVPDF
+758 MGAEKQATRVEVPDF
-773 IGCSVADVNYLAANA
+773 IGCSVADVNYLASNA

-806 AYQDIEPGTE
+806 AYQDIDPGTE

>member
-1 MDRTSQFEIQL
+1 
-12 SNRTG
+12 
-17 AVFSGRPFFEQKGSF
+17 
-32 MAKKI
+32 MARKI

-51 ERNERA
+51 EQNQRA
-57 NRTILSR
+57 NRTILRR
-64 TLILMV
+64 TLVLMV
-70 LCGVIAFVPLIGTL
+70 LCGIVAFVPLIGTL
-84 YNLMIT
+84 YHLMIT
-90 QHDYYNEKA
+90 EHDYYNEKA
-99 IKNQTRSTNLTAARG
+99 IKNQTRSTNLTATRG

-141 EQMKKPENSNLL
+141 EQMKQPENSNLL

-170 VYEQAADKQYRYK
+170 VYEQATDKQYRYK
-183 VISRKI
+183 VIKRKI

-200 VSENKITGVYLET
+200 ISENSITGVYLET

-261 GNYGSEMPYTYEKYY
+261 GNYGSEMLYTYEKYY
-276 DASDGCSLVTTIDAT
+276 DASDGSSLITTIDST

-341 IYDDAAAALLEN
+341 IYDDTTALLLEN
-353 ERDAALSLPEAS
+353 ERAAALALPEAS
-365 DAYKAAIE
+365 AAYEAAIE
-373 QYKQDVASARM
+373 TYKQDVAAARM

-398 GSTFKLITLASAIDS
+398 GSTFKLITLASALDS

-430 AGREQ
+430 TGREQ

-443 GHGAQSTAQA
+443 GHGAQTTAQA

-463 HIGLRMGGDI
+463 HIGLRMGGDT

-479 AFGIM
+479 SFGVM

-503 YLNNPAQYGTS
+503 YLNDPANYGTS

-534 SVAAIVNGGYVL
+534 AVAAIVNGGYVL
-546 EPYIVSEVLD
+546 EPYIVSEVVD
-556 DDGNMVERNEK
+556 ADGNTVEKNEK

-572 VISQQTSETMRSL
+572 VISQQTSETMRTL
-585 MEQVVTEGTASAAKT
+585 MEQVVTEGTASAART

-619 EDGNQVKD
+619 ENGQQVKD
-627 KIVSFIGVAPI
+627 KIVSFVGVAPI

-645 LVALDTPAYSQDSEK
+645 LVALDTPAYSENSEK
-660 YTLHGMYISGGLMA
+660 YTVHGMYISGGLMA

-688 LGVEPDYDSED
+688 LGVEPDYGSED
-699 IRGINF
+699 IRGVNF

-710 ISMDESEAAALLA
+710 IGMDETEAGELLA
-723 EKTITYRIV
+723 EKTITYRVV
-732 GTGSTVT
+732 GTGSVVT
-739 DQLPA
+739 DQLPVA
-744 PGSQVPGN
+744 GSQVPGN

-758 MGAEKQQTVVEVPDF
+758 MGAEKQATRVEVPDF
-773 IGCSVADVNYLAANA
+773 IGCSVADVNYLASNA

-806 AYQDIEPGTE
+806 AYQDIDPGTE

>member
-1 MDRTSQFEIQL
+1 
-12 SNRTG
+12 
-17 AVFSGRPFFEQKGSF
+17 
-32 MAKKI
+32 MARKI

-51 ERNERA
+51 EQNQRA
-57 NRTILSR
+57 NRTILRR
-64 TLILMV
+64 TLVLMV
-70 LCGVIAFVPLIGTL
+70 LCGIVAFVPLIGTL
-84 YNLMIT
+84 YHLMIT
-90 QHDYYNEKA
+90 EHDYYNEKA
-99 IKNQTRSTNLTAARG
+99 IKNQTRSTNLTATRG

-141 EQMKKPENSNLL
+141 EQMKQPENSNLL

-183 VISRKI
+183 VIKRKI

-200 VSENKITGVYLET
+200 ISENSITGVYLET

-261 GNYGSEMPYTYEKYY
+261 GNYGSEMLYTYEKYY
-276 DASDGCSLVTTIDAT
+276 DASDGSSLITTIDST

-341 IYDDAAAALLEN
+341 IYDDTTALLLEN
-353 ERDAALSLPEAS
+353 ERAAALALPEAS
-365 DAYKAAIE
+365 AAYEAAIE
-373 QYKQDVASARM
+373 TYKQDVAAARM

-398 GSTFKLITLASAIDS
+398 GSTFKLITLASALDS

-422 YCGGQEKF
+422 YCSGQEKF
-430 AGREQ
+430 TGRKQ

-443 GHGAQSTAQA
+443 GHGAQTTAQA

-463 HIGLRMGGDI
+463 HIGLRMGGDT

-479 AFGIM
+479 SFGVM

-503 YLNNPAQYGTS
+503 YLNDPANYGRS

-534 SVAAIVNGGYVL
+534 AVAAIVNGGYVL
-546 EPYIVSEVLD
+546 EPYIVSEVVD
-556 DDGNMVERNEK
+556 ADGNTVEKNEK

-572 VISQQTSETMRSL
+572 VISQQTSETMRTL
-585 MEQVVTEGTASAAKT
+585 MEQVVTEGTASAART

-619 EDGNQVKD
+619 ENGQQVKD
-627 KIVSFIGVAPI
+627 KIVSFVGVAPI
-638 DDPKYVV
+638 DNPKYVV
-645 LVALDTPAYSQDSEK
+645 LVALDTPAYSENSEK
-660 YTLHGMYISGGLMA
+660 YTVHGMYISGGLMA

-688 LGVEPDYDSED
+688 LGVEPDYGSED
-699 IRGINF
+699 IRGVNF

-710 ISMDESEAAALLA
+710 IGMDETEAGELLA
-723 EKTITYRIV
+723 EKTITYRVV
-732 GTGSTVT
+732 GTGSVVT
-739 DQLPA
+739 DQLPVA
-744 PGSQVPGN
+744 GSQVPGN

-758 MGAEKQQTVVEVPDF
+758 MGAEKQATRVEVPDF
-773 IGCSVADVNYLAANA
+773 IGCSVADVNYLASNA

-806 AYQDIEPGTE
+806 AYQDIDPGTE

>member
-1 MDRTSQFEIQL
+1 
-12 SNRTG
+12 
-17 AVFSGRPFFEQKGSF
+17 
-32 MAKKI
+32 MARKI

-51 ERNERA
+51 EQNQRA
-57 NRTILSR
+57 NRTILRR
-64 TLILMV
+64 TLVLMV
-70 LCGVIAFVPLIGTL
+70 LCGIVAFVPLIGTL
-84 YNLMIT
+84 YHLMIT
-90 QHDYYNEKA
+90 EHDYYNEKA
-99 IKNQTRSTNLTAARG
+99 IKNQTRSTNLTATRG

-141 EQMKKPENSNLL
+141 EQMKQPENSNLL

-183 VISRKI
+183 VIKRKI

-200 VSENKITGVYLET
+200 ISENSITGVYLET

-261 GNYGSEMPYTYEKYY
+261 GNYGSEMLYTYEKYY
-276 DASDGCSLVTTIDAT
+276 DASDGSSLITTIDST

-341 IYDDAAAALLEN
+341 IYDDTTALLLEN
-353 ERDAALSLPEAS
+353 ERAAALALPEAS
-365 DAYKAAIE
+365 AAYEAAIE
-373 QYKQDVASARM
+373 TYKQDVAAARM

-398 GSTFKLITLASAIDS
+398 GSTFKLITLASALDS

-430 AGREQ
+430 TGREQ

-443 GHGAQSTAQA
+443 GHGAQTTAQA

-463 HIGLRMGGDI
+463 HIGLRMGGDT

-479 AFGIM
+479 SFGVM

-503 YLNNPAQYGTS
+503 YLNDPANYGTS

-534 SVAAIVNGGYVL
+534 AVAAIVNGGYVL
-546 EPYIVSEVLD
+546 EPYIVSEVVD
-556 DDGNMVERNEK
+556 ADGNTVEKNEK

-572 VISQQTSETMRSL
+572 VISQQTSETMRTL
-585 MEQVVTEGTASAAKT
+585 MEQVVTEGTASAART

-619 EDGNQVKD
+619 ENGQQVKD
-627 KIVSFIGVAPI
+627 KIVSFVGVAPI

-645 LVALDTPAYSQDSEK
+645 LVALDTPAYSENSEK
-660 YTLHGMYISGGLMA
+660 YTVHGMYISGGLMA

-688 LGVEPDYDSED
+688 LGVEPDYGSED
-699 IRGINF
+699 IRGVNF

-710 ISMDESEAAALLA
+710 IGMDETEAGELLA
-723 EKTITYRIV
+723 EKTITYRVV
-732 GTGSTVT
+732 GTGSVVT
-739 DQLPA
+739 DQLPVA
-744 PGSQVPGN
+744 GSQVPGN

-758 MGAEKQQTVVEVPDF
+758 MGAEKQATRVEVPDF
-773 IGCSVADVNYLAANA
+773 IGCSVADVNYLASNA

-806 AYQDIEPGTE
+806 AYQDIDPGTE

>member
-1 MDRTSQFEIQL
+1 
-12 SNRTG
+12 
-17 AVFSGRPFFEQKGSF
+17 
-32 MAKKI
+32 MARKI

-51 ERNERA
+51 EQNQRA
-57 NRTILSR
+57 NRTILRR
-64 TLILMV
+64 TLVLMV
-70 LCGVIAFVPLIGTL
+70 LCGIVAFVPLIGTL
-84 YNLMIT
+84 YHLMIT
-90 QHDYYNEKA
+90 EHDYYNEKA
-99 IKNQTRSTNLTAARG
+99 IKNQTRSTNLTATRG

-141 EQMKKPENSNLL
+141 EQMKQPENSNLL

-183 VISRKI
+183 VIKRKI

-200 VSENKITGVYLET
+200 ISENSITGVYLET

-261 GNYGSEMPYTYEKYY
+261 GNYGSEMLYTYEKYY
-276 DASDGCSLVTTIDAT
+276 DASDGSSLITTIDST

-341 IYDDAAAALLEN
+341 IYDDTTALLLEN
-353 ERDAALSLPEAS
+353 ERAAALALPEAS
-365 DAYKAAIE
+365 AAYEAAIE
-373 QYKQDVASARM
+373 TYKQDVAAARM

-398 GSTFKLITLASAIDS
+398 GSTFKLITLASALDS
-413 GAVTLNDSF
+413 GTVTLNDSF

-430 AGREQ
+430 TGREQ

-443 GHGAQSTAQA
+443 GHGAQTTAQA

-463 HIGLRMGGDI
+463 HIGLRMGGDT

-479 AFGIM
+479 SFGVM

-503 YLNNPAQYGTS
+503 YLNDPANYGTS

-534 SVAAIVNGGYVL
+534 AVAAIVNGGYVL
-546 EPYIVSEVLD
+546 EPYIVSEVVD
-556 DDGNMVERNEK
+556 ADGNTVEKNEK

-572 VISQQTSETMRSL
+572 VISQQTSETMRTL
-585 MEQVVTEGTASAAKT
+585 MEQVVTEGTASAART

-619 EDGNQVKD
+619 ENGQQVKD
-627 KIVSFIGVAPI
+627 KIVSFVGVAPI

-645 LVALDTPAYSQDSEK
+645 LVALDTPAYSENSEK
-660 YTLHGMYISGGLMA
+660 YTVHGMYISGGLMA

-688 LGVEPDYDSED
+688 LGVEPDYGSED
-699 IRGINF
+699 IRGVNF

-710 ISMDESEAAALLA
+710 IGMDETEAGELLA
-723 EKTITYRIV
+723 EKTITYRVV
-732 GTGSTVT
+732 GSGSVVT
-739 DQLPA
+739 DQLPVA
-744 PGSQVPGN
+744 GSQVPGN

-758 MGAEKQQTVVEVPDF
+758 MGAEKQATRVEVPDF
-773 IGCSVADVNYLAANA
+773 IGCSVADVNYLASNA

-806 AYQDIEPGTE
+806 AYQDIDPGTE

>member
-1 MDRTSQFEIQL
+1 
-12 SNRTG
+12 
-17 AVFSGRPFFEQKGSF
+17 
-32 MAKKI
+32 MARKI

-51 ERNERA
+51 EQNQRA
-57 NRTILSR
+57 NRTILRR
-64 TLILMV
+64 TLVLMV

-84 YNLMIT
+84 YHLMIT
-90 QHDYYNEKA
+90 EHDYYNEKA
-99 IKNQTRSTNLTAARG
+99 IKNQTRSTNLTATRG

-141 EQMKKPENSNLL
+141 EQMKQPENSNLL

-183 VISRKI
+183 VIKRKI

-200 VSENKITGVYLET
+200 ISENSITGVYLET

-261 GNYGSEMPYTYEKYY
+261 GNYGSEMLYTYEKYY
-276 DASDGCSLVTTIDAT
+276 DASDGSSLITTRDST

-341 IYDDAAAALLEN
+341 IYDDTTALLLEN
-353 ERDAALSLPEAS
+353 ERAAALALPEAS
-365 DAYKAAIE
+365 AAYEAAIE
-373 QYKQDVASARM
+373 TYKQDVAAARM

-398 GSTFKLITLASAIDS
+398 GSTFKLITLASALDS

-430 AGREQ
+430 TGREQ

-443 GHGAQSTAQA
+443 GHGAQTTAQA

-463 HIGLRMGGDI
+463 HIGLRMGGDT

-479 AFGIM
+479 SFGVM

-503 YLNNPAQYGTS
+503 YLNDPANYGTS

-534 SVAAIVNGGYVL
+534 AVAAIVNGGYVL
-546 EPYIVSEVLD
+546 EPYIVSEVVD
-556 DDGNMVERNEK
+556 ADGNTVEKNEK
-567 TVLRQ
+567 TILRQ
-572 VISQQTSETMRSL
+572 VISQQTSETMRTL
-585 MEQVVTEGTASAAKT
+585 MEQVVTEGTASAART

-619 EDGNQVKD
+619 ENGQQVKD
-627 KIVSFIGVAPI
+627 KIVSFVGVAPI

-645 LVALDTPAYSQDSEK
+645 LVALDTPAYSENSEK
-660 YTLHGMYISGGLMA
+660 YTVHGMYISGGLMA

-688 LGVEPDYDSED
+688 LGVEPDYGSED
-699 IRGINF
+699 IRGVNF

-710 ISMDESEAAALLA
+710 IGMDETEAGELLA
-723 EKTITYRIV
+723 EKTITYRVV
-732 GTGSTVT
+732 GSGSVVT
-739 DQLPA
+739 DQLPVA
-744 PGSQVPGN
+744 GSQVPGN

-758 MGAEKQQTVVEVPDF
+758 MGAEKQATRVEVPDF
-773 IGCSVADVNYLAANA
+773 IGCSVADVNYLASNA

-806 AYQDIEPGTE
+806 AYQDIDPGTE

>member
-1 MDRTSQFEIQL
+1 
-12 SNRTG
+12 
-17 AVFSGRPFFEQKGSF
+17 
-32 MAKKI
+32 MARKI

-51 ERNERA
+51 EQNQRA
-57 NRTILSR
+57 NRTILRR
-64 TLILMV
+64 TLVLMV
-70 LCGVIAFVPLIGTL
+70 LCGIVAFVPLIGTL
-84 YNLMIT
+84 YHLMIT
-90 QHDYYNEKA
+90 EHDYYNEKA
-99 IKNQTRSTNLTAARG
+99 IKNQTRSTNLTATRG

-141 EQMKKPENSNLL
+141 EQMKQPENSNLL

-183 VISRKI
+183 VIKRKI

-200 VSENKITGVYLET
+200 ISENSITGVYLET
-213 DLKRYYPNSSLAAQA
+213 DLKRYYPKSALAAQA

-261 GNYGSEMPYTYEKYY
+261 GNYGSEMLYTYEKYY
-276 DASDGCSLVTTIDAT
+276 DASDGSSLITTIDST

-341 IYDDAAAALLEN
+341 IYDDTTALLLEN
-353 ERDAALSLPEAS
+353 ERAAALALPEAS
-365 DAYKAAIE
+365 AAYEAAIE
-373 QYKQDVASARM
+373 TYKQDVAAARM

-398 GSTFKLITLASAIDS
+398 GSTFKLITLASALDS

-430 AGREQ
+430 TGREQ

-443 GHGAQSTAQA
+443 GHGAQTTAQA

-463 HIGLRMGGDI
+463 HIGLRMGGDT

-479 AFGIM
+479 SFGVM

-503 YLNNPAQYGTS
+503 YLNDPANYGTS

-534 SVAAIVNGGYVL
+534 AVAAIVNGGYVL
-546 EPYIVSEVLD
+546 EPYIVSEVVD
-556 DDGNMVERNEK
+556 ADGNTVEKNEK

-572 VISQQTSETMRSL
+572 VISQQTSETMRTL
-585 MEQVVTEGTASAAKT
+585 MEQVVTEGTASAART

-619 EDGNQVKD
+619 ENGQQVKD
-627 KIVSFIGVAPI
+627 KIVSFVGVAPI

-645 LVALDTPAYSQDSEK
+645 LVALDTPAYSENSEK
-660 YTLHGMYISGGLMA
+660 YTVHGMYISGGLMA

-688 LGVEPDYDSED
+688 LGVEPDYGSED
-699 IRGINF
+699 IRGVNF

-710 ISMDESEAAALLA
+710 IGMDETEAGELLA
-723 EKTITYRIV
+723 EKTITYRVV
-732 GTGSTVT
+732 GSGSVVT
-739 DQLPA
+739 DQLPVA
-744 PGSQVPGN
+744 GSQVPGN

-758 MGAEKQQTVVEVPDF
+758 MGAEKQATRVEVPDF
-773 IGCSVADVNYLAANA
+773 IGCSVADVNYLASNA

-806 AYQDIEPGTE
+806 AYQDIDPGTE

>member
-1 MDRTSQFEIQL
+1 
-12 SNRTG
+12 
-17 AVFSGRPFFEQKGSF
+17 
-32 MAKKI
+32 MARKI

-51 ERNERA
+51 EQNQRA
-57 NRTILSR
+57 NRTILRR
-64 TLILMV
+64 TLVLMV
-70 LCGVIAFVPLIGTL
+70 LCGIVAFVPLIGTL
-84 YNLMIT
+84 YHLMIT
-90 QHDYYNEKA
+90 EHDYYNEKA
-99 IKNQTRSTNLTAARG
+99 IKNQTRSTNLTATRG

-141 EQMKKPENSNLL
+141 EQMKQPENSNLL

-183 VISRKI
+183 VIKRKI

-200 VSENKITGVYLET
+200 ISENSITGVYLET

-261 GNYGSEMPYTYEKYY
+261 GNYGSEMLYTYEKYY
-276 DASDGCSLVTTIDAT
+276 DASDGSSLITTIDST

-341 IYDDAAAALLEN
+341 IYDDTTALLLEN
-353 ERDAALSLPEAS
+353 ERAAALALPEAS
-365 DAYKAAIE
+365 AAYEAAIE
-373 QYKQDVASARM
+373 TYKQDVAAARM

-398 GSTFKLITLASAIDS
+398 GSTFKLITLASALDS

-430 AGREQ
+430 TGREQ

-443 GHGAQSTAQA
+443 GHGAQTTAQA

-463 HIGLRMGGDI
+463 HIGLRMGGDT

-479 AFGIM
+479 SFGVM

-494 ASGLFYERK
+494 ARGLFYERK
-503 YLNNPAQYGTS
+503 YLNDPANYGTS

-534 SVAAIVNGGYVL
+534 AVAAIVNGGYVL
-546 EPYIVSEVLD
+546 EPYIVSEVVD
-556 DDGNMVERNEK
+556 ADGNTVEKNEK

-572 VISQQTSETMRSL
+572 VISQQTSETMRTL
-585 MEQVVTEGTASAAKT
+585 MEQVVTEGTASAART

-619 EDGNQVKD
+619 ENGQQVKD
-627 KIVSFIGVAPI
+627 KIVSFVGVAPI

-645 LVALDTPAYSQDSEK
+645 LVALDTPAYSENSEK
-660 YTLHGMYISGGLMA
+660 YTVHGMYISGGLMA

-688 LGVEPDYDSED
+688 LGVEPDYGSED
-699 IRGINF
+699 IRGVNF

-710 ISMDESEAAALLA
+710 IGMDETEAGELLA
-723 EKTITYRIV
+723 EKTITYRVV
-732 GTGSTVT
+732 GTGSVVT
-739 DQLPA
+739 DQLPVA
-744 PGSQVPGN
+744 GSQVPGN

-758 MGAEKQQTVVEVPDF
+758 MGAEKQATRVEVPDF
-773 IGCSVADVNYLAANA
+773 IGCSVADVNYLASNA

-806 AYQDIEPGTE
+806 AYQDIDPGTE

>member
-1 MDRTSQFEIQL
+1 
-12 SNRTG
+12 
-17 AVFSGRPFFEQKGSF
+17 
-32 MAKKI
+32 MARKI

-51 ERNERA
+51 EQNQRA
-57 NRTILSR
+57 NRTILRR
-64 TLILMV
+64 TLVLMV
-70 LCGVIAFVPLIGTL
+70 LCGIVAFVPLIGTL
-84 YNLMIT
+84 YHLMIT
-90 QHDYYNEKA
+90 EHDYYNEKA
-99 IKNQTRSTNLTAARG
+99 IKNQTRSTNLTATRG

-141 EQMKKPENSNLL
+141 EQMKQPENSNLL

-183 VISRKI
+183 VIKRKI

-200 VSENKITGVYLET
+200 ISENSITGVYLET

-261 GNYGSEMPYTYEKYY
+261 GNYGSEMLYTYEKYY
-276 DASDGCSLVTTIDAT
+276 DASDGSSLITTIDST

-341 IYDDAAAALLEN
+341 IYDDTTALLLEN
-353 ERDAALSLPEAS
+353 ERAAALALPEAS
-365 DAYKAAIE
+365 AAYEAAIE
-373 QYKQDVASARM
+373 TYKQDVAAARM

-398 GSTFKLITLASAIDS
+398 GSTFKLITLASALDS

-430 AGREQ
+430 TGREQ

-443 GHGAQSTAQA
+443 GHGAQTTAQA

-463 HIGLRMGGDI
+463 HIGLRMGGDT

-479 AFGIM
+479 SFGVM

-503 YLNNPAQYGTS
+503 YLNDPANYGTS

-534 SVAAIVNGGYVL
+534 AVAAIVNGGYVL
-546 EPYIVSEVLD
+546 EPYIVSEVVD
-556 DDGNMVERNEK
+556 ADGNTVEKNEK
-567 TVLRQ
+567 PVLRQ
-572 VISQQTSETMRSL
+572 VISQQTSETMRTL
-585 MEQVVTEGTASAAKT
+585 MEQVVTEGTASAART

-619 EDGNQVKD
+619 ENGQQVKD
-627 KIVSFIGVAPI
+627 KIVSFVGVAPI

-645 LVALDTPAYSQDSEK
+645 LVALDTPAYSENSEK
-660 YTLHGMYISGGLMA
+660 YTVHGMYISGGLMA

-688 LGVEPDYDSED
+688 LGVEPDYGSED
-699 IRGINF
+699 IRGVNF

-710 ISMDESEAAALLA
+710 IGMDETEAGELLA
-723 EKTITYRIV
+723 EKTITYRVV
-732 GTGSTVT
+732 GTGSVVT
-739 DQLPA
+739 DQLPVA
-744 PGSQVPGN
+744 GSQVPGN

-758 MGAEKQQTVVEVPDF
+758 MGAEKQATRVEVPDF
-773 IGCSVADVNYLAANA
+773 IGCSVADVNYLASNA

-806 AYQDIEPGTE
+806 AYQDIDPGTE